1 MSDLSAPVV
10 MTDAHVELR
19 PLHPDHLDALISA
32 ASDGELWKLWYTMIP
47 EPDGM
52 AAEIDRRLDLQAKGQ
67 MAPFTVVSPAEGRIV
82 GMTSYMNIDA
92 VNLRLEI
99 GGTWYARSA
108 QRGPLNTEA
117 KRLLLTRAFD
127 ELACIAVEL
136 RTHAMNQQSR
146 RAIERL
152 GAKLDGILRQQVP
165 DALKRRKASLVIP
178 TGLGLAPTREA
189 LASAVAQLR
198 HCRGRFWPPNPWRER
213 FTAQLA
219 RARRK

>member
-1 MSDLSAPVV
+1 MPDLSAPVIL
-10 MTDAHVELR
+10 TDTHVELR
-19 PLHPDHLDALISA
+19 PLHADHLDGLIAA
-32 ASDGELWKLWYTMIP
+32 ASDGELWKLWYTQVP

-52 AAEIDRRLDLQAKGQ
+52 AAEITRRLEMQSRGQ
-67 MAPFTVVSPAEGRIV
+67 MSPFTVVSPADGRIV

-127 ELACIAVEL
+127 DLGCIAVEL

-146 RAIERL
+146 QAIERL
-152 GAKLDGILRQQVP
+152 GAKLDGVLRSHQRTRNG
-165 DALKRRKASLVIP
+165 ALRDTCVYSITAAEWPAVRANLDWR
-178 TGLGLAPTREA
+178 LAQPR
-189 LASAVAQLR
+189 
-198 HCRGRFWPPNPWRER
+198 
-213 FTAQLA
+213 
-219 RARRK
+219 